1 MKNFPHQFSDV
12 TRLSNGL
19 VVFINL
25 HDDGQDVANDEVV
38 GIALAQAGVYTFRD
52 RNLSLDEAIRNEL
65 QKPRAQRGTHTAARD
80 LRRIF
85 ILLGFITNQLEP
97 TEIGRELANVANGN
111 EIERVK
117 FIWRSALD
125 EMALADTEGNFSHPY
140 QMLMRLVENRPGI
153 NKKYLAL
160 ALEALNDSDE
170 EFNRIIAFVDQDD
183 FENTLRIL
191 EISEASAANAVKILP
206 AIAEQLGDIVQDGEQ
221 CYPGIDYDEI
231 ENLAVEAVRE
241 ITVSERRPA
250 RRHRNV
256 NADQI
261 APLAQPEQ
269 NNAGREPEQYLAGI
283 RAGIEQRRERTA
295 KHQTLVREFAA
306 RCASAGFTLME
317 DPFDCLAIS
326 ANAVFLAEMKTL
338 DGSRVDEKEQVQ
350 QAFAQLEYY
359 CYFDLPE
366 NVDRQQTILIAVF
379 DREISQGH
387 QDFLE
392 SKNICASW
400 KTGETFSGTTQTV
413 RYLQGIGIQVG

>member
-1 MKNFPHQFSDV
+1 MKNFPHQFSDI
-12 TRLSNGL
+12 TRLNNGL

-25 HDDGQDVANDEVV
+25 HDKGQDVANDEVV
-38 GIALAQAGVYTFRD
+38 GIALAQAGIYTFRD
-52 RNLSLDEAIRNEL
+52 RNLSLEDAIRNEI
-65 QKPRAQRGTHTAARD
+65 QKPRAQRGSHTAARD

-97 TEIGRELANVANGN
+97 TEIGRELAGVASRNGA
-111 EIERVK
+111 ERVK
-117 FIWRSALD
+117 FIWKRALD
-125 EMALADTEGNFSHPY
+125 EMVLVDTEKNLSHPY
-140 QMLMRLVENRPGI
+140 KILKRLVENRPGI

-170 EFNRIIAFVDQDD
+170 EFNRVIAFIDQDD
-183 FENTLRIL
+183 FEGMLRVL
-191 EISEASAANAVKILP
+191 EISEASAANAIKILP
-206 AIAEQLGDIVQDGEQ
+206 AIAEQLGDIIQDGEQ

-231 ENLAVEAVRE
+231 ESIAVDVVRE
-241 ITVSERRPA
+241 ITISERRPS
-250 RRHRNV
+250 RRHRSV

-283 RAGIEQRRERTA
+283 RAGIEQRRERTSQ
-295 KHQTLVREFAA
+295 HQTLVREFAI
-306 RCASAGFTLME
+306 RCANTGFTLME

-326 ANAVFLAEMKTL
+326 AHTVFLAEMKTL
-338 DGSRVDEKEQVQ
+338 DGSRVDEKAQVQ

-359 CYFDLPE
+359 RHFDLPE
-366 NVDRQQTILIAVF
+366 NINKHQTILIAVF

-392 SKNICASW
+392 SKNIYASW
-400 KTGETFSGTTQTV
+400 KTGDTFSGTPNTA
-413 RYLQGIGIQVG
+413 RFLQGIGII